1 MGNDQT
7 YEFLVLATVL
17 DLDVWLSSFVDDL
30 EGEVLDIGLD
40 LGIGGFATNEALG
53 VEYARETNQ
62 HGSSEQTAIETYV

>member
-1 MGNDQT
+1 MERAT
-7 YEFLVLATVL
+7 HKFLHFTSVFDFNVRLRG
-17 DLDVWLSSFVDDL
+17 FVDDL